1 MAKTR
6 ERSSDTA
13 AAILDIAERLVQRR
27 GFNGFSYADI
37 AAEMGMTKASLHYHF
52 VGKAD
57 LGERLI
63 ARYTDRFDTALVDI
77 DAGGGSAA
85 DKLRAYCAIYREV
98 LVAGRMCLCG
108 MLAADYDT
116 LPEPM
121 RDAVVTF
128 FDRNQAWLVALLEGG
143 QLDRSLTF
151 GGTPAAAAREIVA
164 ALEGAILVSRPYGST
179 DVLDAVVDRLLEEF
193 AGS

>member
-13 AAILDIAERLVQRR
+13 TAILDIAERLVQRR

-77 DAGGGSAA
+77 DAGGGSAG

-128 FDRNQAWLVALLEGG
+128 FDRNQAWLVALLESG
-143 QLDRSLTF
+143 QLDHSLTF

-164 ALEGAILVSRPYGST
+164 ALEGAMLVSRPYGST
-179 DVLDAVVDRLLEEF
+179 DVLDAVVDRVLEEF